1 MSLEQD
7 NVDVDVN
14 AILKPYFS
22 EISSLNQSLKQHE
35 NMVDY
40 YTLKTK
46 MINDEID
53 NQLKQLNQE
62 EIELSQKFI
71 TCVENEEFYIHP
83 TEENVDLIN
92 NAKQYKD
99 IYNKKK
105 EQYITQMK
113 QIENKEKALND
124 KLSQLDSEK
133 QELYKNI
140 CDLILNNGKN
150 LQSDNKKEEELINN
164 NQGIIKVIKAKCS
177 QIKNKNNTKET
188 KRTRSFSNS
197 NNNNNNNKQRKGS
210 SVNKNKNNKKRHYN
224 ISSSPNKT
232 YNNASNYS
240 ISSSQIALNTKHK
253 NNLHNNT
260 SSNNHNGSN
269 SKNKMNGN
277 RKRFNSSLTTTKP
290 KKNNSY
296 SNIPIHL
303 TNQSNVH
310 NNNNNVSSIVI
321 KNNACDNIKNT
332 NKSFFLLKNA
342 RLEKSLQHSSN
353 IMSQEDLGGEY
364 CCYKLLRNYK
374 NDLKNVEDLSDDSH
388 YLNKSSS
395 NQYSKPR
402 SVSRYKNNC
411 NRSFTNEDKS
421 LRRERLEYKLSNTPK
436 LCVRG
441 KYVNQN
447 LIGQATDTENGIL

>member
-1 MSLEQD
+1 MSLEQV
-7 NVDVDVN
+7 NVDVS

-22 EISSLNQSLKQHE
+22 EISSLNESLKQHE

-40 YTLKTK
+40 YTLKSK

-71 TCVENEEFYIHP
+71 TCVENEEFFIHP
-83 TEENVDLIN
+83 TEENVELIN

-99 IYNKKK
+99 VYNKKK
-105 EQYITQMK
+105 EHYITQMK

-124 KLSQLDSEK
+124 KLNRLDSEK
-133 QELYKNI
+133 QELYKII

-177 QIKNKNNTKET
+177 QIKNKSNTKET

-197 NNNNNNNKQRKGS
+197 NNNNNRQHKGN
-210 SVNKNKNNKKRHYN
+210 SVNKNTHNKKRHYN

-253 NNLHNNT
+253 DNVRNNT
-260 SSNNHNGSN
+260 SNNNHNKSN
-269 SKNKMNGN
+269 SKNKMNGH
-277 RKRFNSSLTTTKP
+277 RKRFNSSLSTKP

-310 NNNNNVSSIVI
+310 NNNNNNNHNVSSIAI

-342 RLEKSLQHSSN
+342 RLEKSLKHSSD

-395 NQYSKPR
+395 NQYSKAL